1 MGLFSQRQIGN
12 QYEILAKQYLQRQGL
27 RFLEQ
32 NFLTKVGEIDLIF
45 QQGETIVFVEVKYRK
60 NDSFGSAAEMVTH
73 TKMRKLVKTAQIW
86 LSQKRRAAQNIDY
99 RFDVIAIHDSGR
111 DINWIQ
117 NAISEG

>member
-1 MGLFSQRQIGN
+1 MALFSKRQIGN
-12 QYEILAKQYLQRQGL
+12 QYETLAKQFLLRQGL
-27 RFLEQ
+27 RFIDQ

-45 QQGETIVFVEVKYRK
+45 QQDETIVFVEVKYRS
-60 NDSFGSAAEMVTH
+60 NDRFGSAAEMVTY

-86 LSQKRRAAQNIDY
+86 LSHQKHLRHNIDY

>member
-1 MGLFSQRQIGN
+1 MGLFSKRQIGN
-12 QYEILAKQYLQRQGL
+12 QYETLAKRYLQRQGL
-27 RFLEQ
+27 RFLDQ

-45 QQGETIVFVEVKYRK
+45 QQGETIIFVEVKYRK
-60 NDSFGSAAEMVTH
+60 NDAFGSAAEMVTYA
-73 TKMRKLVKTAQIW
+73 KMRKLVKTAQIW
-86 LSQKRRAAQNIDY
+86 LSQQKCSAHNIDY

>member
-1 MGLFSQRQIGN
+1 MGLFSQRQIGH
-12 QYEILAKQYLQRQGL
+12 QYETLAKQYLQRQGL
-27 RFLEQ
+27 HFLDQ

-60 NDSFGSAAEMVTH
+60 NDHFGSAAEMVTR

-99 RFDVIAIHDSGR
+99 RFDVIAIHDNGR

>member
-1 MGLFSQRQIGN
+1 MGLFSKRQIGN
-12 QYEILAKQYLQRQGL
+12 QYETLAKQYLQRQGL
-27 RFLEQ
+27 RLLGQ

-60 NDSFGSAAEMVTH
+60 NDSFGSAAEMVTRA
-73 TKMRKLVKTAQIW
+73 KMRKLVKTAQIW
-86 LSQKRRAAQNIDY
+86 LSQQKRSAYNIDY
-99 RFDVIAIHDSGR
+99 RFDVVAIHDSGR